1 MDLIRRSSPWAQLFW
16 LLTLFFTC
24 YVVTSA
30 LLWIIFPAISGGYT
44 FTQIN
49 ETAVWK
55 DPSFV
60 FAAKTMQFLF
70 TLGAFLT
77 PGLIFAR
84 LASPRPGAYLGLE
97 GRSSFILVALAL
109 LIMLSALPMV
119 GLLSEWNQLWPL
131 PDVLAELEKDAKT
144 QTEMILK
151 MPDTAS
157 LVVNLVLIALAPAIA
172 EEVLFRGVIQ
182 NLVLRMVKNGWVA
195 VVITALFFSFIHFQ
209 FLGFMPRALLGFLL
223 GAIYLVTGNLW
234 LSILAHF
241 LNNGLQVV
249 LVFLYQA
256 KMSNYD
262 AMADEHVPLYF
273 GLLSTA
279 VTGLLI
285 WRLHKR
291 AQENGYTYGLADE
304 YPDETISTTEKEY

>member
-1 MDLIRRSSPWAQLFW
+1 MDFIRRSSPWAQLFW

-24 YVVTSA
+24 YIVTTA
-30 LLWIIFPAISGGYT
+30 LMWVIFPAISGGYT
-44 FTQIN
+44 FMQIK
-49 ETAVWK
+49 ETTVWK

-60 FAAKTMQFLF
+60 FAAKTIQFLF

-84 LASPRPGAYLGLE
+84 LASPRPGMYLGLE
-97 GRSSFILVALAL
+97 RPSAFVQVALAL

-157 LVVNLVLIALAPAIA
+157 LLVNLVLIALAPAIA

-182 NLVLRMVKNGWVA
+182 NLVARMVKNGWVA
-195 VVITALFFSFIHFQ
+195 VCITALFFSFIHFQ
-209 FLGFMPRALLGFLL
+209 FLGFMPRAVLGFLL

-273 GLLSTA
+273 GLMSA
-279 VTGLLI
+279 VVTGLLI

-291 AQENGYTYGLADE
+291 AQETGYNFRAAAELQN
-304 YPDETISTTEKEY
+304 ETVTTTEKEY